1 MIEEY
6 PSRIT
11 GQVCE
16 YMVRSKLASIGLK
29 TVNADTNYDIL
40 ITKNLKRVE
49 VKSSKIQW
57 RSPRGIHKKR
67 GPNGRFIK
75 ADKYIQKPTYQF
87 QFKHWN
93 LEPDACD
100 FVVCIGW
107 VPEVHTMAHA
117 WIIPHEVILNQR
129 VCKKQKARMDKRPVG
144 AEEKKSKHYLH
155 YDLCITVDGTKKNTN
170 WVKFMP
176 YMNNWE
182 VLQ

>member
-57 RSPRGIHKKR
+57 RNSGLQKR
-67 GPNGRFIK
+67 GPDGRFVK
-75 ADKYIQKPTYQF
+75 TNKYIQKPTYQF

-93 LEPDACD
+93 LEPDTCD

-107 VPEVHTMAHA
+107 VPD
-117 WIIPHEVILNQR
+117 
-129 VCKKQKARMDKRPVG
+129 MD
-144 AEEKKSKHYLH
+144 Y
-155 YDLCITVDGTKKNTN
+155 TT
-170 WVKFMP
+170 
-176 YMNNWE
+176 
-182 VLQ
+182 